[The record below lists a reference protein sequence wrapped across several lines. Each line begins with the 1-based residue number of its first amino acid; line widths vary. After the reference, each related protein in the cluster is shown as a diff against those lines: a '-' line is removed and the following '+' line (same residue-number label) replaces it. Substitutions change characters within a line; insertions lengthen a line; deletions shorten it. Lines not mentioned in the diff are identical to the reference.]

1 MKSEYIDNLKKIENI
16 RFLQLNVNRIR
27 SCNEKKIQYFIEVCN
42 LHRVDC
48 FILTEMNIKWT
59 ILITDKIKNKLK
71 NLGRELQLS
80 FADSTNYTATT
91 IDWLQGGII
100 NSIRVAIANL
110 CNPTLFHKDKFGK
123 QTTFAISN
131 NKKVILVTTIYKIP
145 SSNNGESSTSIVQYN
160 TIEARIKNTTHYR
173 K

>member
-1 MKSEYIDNLKKIENI
+1 MPSINTIQNRTISKQNTYQTITQMSIFQFINQLNLLLIMKSEYIDNLKKIENI
-16 RFLQLNVNRIR
+16 RLLQLNVNRIR
-27 SCNEKKIQYFIEVCN
+27 SFNEKKIQYFIEVCN

-110 CNPTLFHKDKFGK
+110 CNPTLFHKDKLGK
-123 QTTFAISN
+123 
-131 NKKVILVTTIYKIP
+131 
-145 SSNNGESSTSIVQYN
+145 
-160 TIEARIKNTTHYR
+160 
-173 K
+173 

>member
-1 MKSEYIDNLKKIENI
+1 MPSINTIQNRTISKQNTYQTITQMSIFQFINQLNLLLIMKSEYIDNLKKIENI

-59 ILITDKIKNKLK
+59 ISITDKIKNKLK

-110 CNPTLFHKDKFGK
+110 CNPTLFHKDKLGK
-123 QTTFAISN
+123 
-131 NKKVILVTTIYKIP
+131 
-145 SSNNGESSTSIVQYN
+145 
-160 TIEARIKNTTHYR
+160 
-173 K
+173 